1 MFENNFAKRKLMIEK
16 PMISE
21 KFDLDDIRKIREY
34 NSLRHI
40 EMTPEEIIADVQ
52 EGAAEFLA
60 KLKAFHES
68 EDFTLKTSKEPFKPS
83 TVIAE
88 EPGKYT
94 DKTQ

>member
-52 EGAAEFLA
+52 EGAAEFLE

-83 TVIAE
+83 AVIAE
-88 EPGKYT
+88 EPGTYT